1 MHARYTRFLKDISGG
16 IDFRSVAEKYEL
28 PCDEAKEAIE
38 RSISSTLSDIFRS
51 DVECRLTG
59 EGCEIYVFREN
70 GVDKLPLERLK
81 KNILRAIKY
90 GIVSALHKETVA
102 RDYERF
108 RYLAGGITGG
118 HVAAVFEER
127 IFVELDGGAGRL
139 VVGVCEREHQ
149 TPKERG
155 HYRPGDY
162 YSFYISSV
170 TPSSN
175 GRVPV
180 LKVSLSR
187 ISKSLTEGL
196 LRKEL
201 AERLLDIRVRCVKR
215 AAGIFS
221 LVEAQGRIPRD
232 CIKAV
237 SDELKERV
245 IVRNVQEK

>member
-1 MHARYTRFLKDISGG
+1 MRFLRDISDS
-16 IDFRSVAEKYEL
+16 IDLRAVAEKYEIPL
-28 PCDEAKEAIE
+28 DEAKATIE
-38 RSISSTLSDIFRS
+38 RSISSTLSGIFRL
-51 DVECRLTG
+51 DVECLLTG
-59 EGCEIYVFREN
+59 DGCEIYVFREN
-70 GVDKLPLERLK
+70 GVERLPVERLK

-90 GIVSALHKETVA
+90 GIVSALHTETVT
-102 RDYERF
+102 RGYERL

-118 HVAAVFEER
+118 HIAAVFEDR
-127 IFVELDGGAGRL
+127 IFVELDGGADRL
-139 VVGVCEREHQ
+139 VVGVCEKERQ

-155 HYRPGDY
+155 RYRPGGY

-187 ISKSLTEGL
+187 ISRSLTEGL

-201 AERLLDIRVRCVKR
+201 AERLLDIKVICVKR

-221 LVEAQGRIPRD
+221 LVEVKGRIPRE
-232 CIKAV
+232 CIKSV

-245 IVRNVQEK
+245 IVRNV

>member
-1 MHARYTRFLKDISGG
+1 MHERYTRFLKDISGG
-16 IDFRSVAEKYEL
+16 VDLRAISEKYEL

-38 RSISSTLSDIFRS
+38 RSISGTLSDIFRS
-51 DVECRLTG
+51 DVECLLTG
-59 EGCEIYVFREN
+59 KGCEIHVFREN
-70 GVDKLPLERLK
+70 GVWRFPMEKLK

-90 GIVSALHKETVA
+90 GIVSALHTETVT
-102 RDYERF
+102 RGYERL

-118 HVAAVFEER
+118 HIAAVFEDR
-127 IFVELDGGAGRL
+127 IFVELDGGAGKL

-155 HYRPGDY
+155 HYRPGNY

-187 ISKSLTEGL
+187 ISQSLTEGL

-201 AERLLDIRVRCVKR
+201 TERLLDIKIRCIKR

-221 LVEAQGRIPRD
+221 LVEAEGRIPRE

-245 IVRNVQEK
+245 IVRNV

>member
-1 MHARYTRFLKDISGG
+1 MQERYTRFLKDISCGVDLRA
-16 IDFRSVAEKYEL
+16 ISEKYEL

-38 RSISSTLSDIFRS
+38 RSISGTLSDIFRS
-51 DVECRLTG
+51 DVECLLTG
-59 EGCEIYVFREN
+59 KGCEIYVFREN
-70 GVDKLPLERLK
+70 GVWRFPMEKLK

-90 GIVSALHKETVA
+90 GIVSALHTETVT
-102 RDYERF
+102 RGYERL

-118 HVAAVFEER
+118 HIAAVFEDR
-127 IFVELDGGAGRL
+127 IFVELDGGADRL
-139 VVGVCEREHQ
+139 VVGVCEKERQ

-155 HYRPGDY
+155 RYRPGGY

-180 LKVSLSR
+180 LNVSLSR
-187 ISKSLTEGL
+187 ISRSLTEGL

-201 AERLLDIRVRCVKR
+201 AERLLDIKVICVKR

-221 LVEAQGRIPRD
+221 LVEVKGRIPRE
-232 CIKAV
+232 CIKSV

-245 IVRNVQEK
+245 IVRNV

>member
-1 MHARYTRFLKDISGG
+1 MHERYTRFLKDISGG
-16 IDFRSVAEKYEL
+16 VDLRAVADKYEL

-38 RSISSTLSDIFRS
+38 RAISGTLSDIFRS
-51 DVECRLTG
+51 DVECRLEG
-59 EGCEIYVFREN
+59 DGCEIYVFREN
-70 GVDKLPLERLK
+70 GVRRFPMERLK
-81 KNILRAIKY
+81 KNIIRAIKY
-90 GIVSALHKETVA
+90 GIVSALQREATA
-102 RDYERF
+102 RGYEKL

-127 IFVELDGGAGRL
+127 IFVELDGGTGKL
-139 VVGVCEREHQ
+139 VVGVCEREQQ
-149 TPKERG
+149 TPKEKGR
-155 HYRPGDY
+155 YRPGDY

-170 TPSSN
+170 APSSN

-187 ISKSLTEGL
+187 TSRSLTEGL

-201 AERLLDIRVRCVKR
+201 AERLLDIRVKCVKR

-221 LVEAQGRIPRD
+221 LVEVKGRIPKE

-237 SDELKERV
+237 SDELKERI
-245 IVRNVQEK
+245 IVRNV

>member
-1 MHARYTRFLKDISGG
+1 MHERYTRFLKDISGG

-38 RSISSTLSDIFRS
+38 RSISGTLSDIFRS
-51 DVECRLTG
+51 DVECRLEG
-59 EGCEIYVFREN
+59 DGCEIYVFREH
-70 GVDKLPLERLK
+70 GVRRFPMEKLK
-81 KNILRAIKY
+81 KNILRAIKH
-90 GIVSALHKETVA
+90 GIVSALHKETVV
-102 RDYERF
+102 RGYERL

-127 IFVELDGGAGRL
+127 IFIELDRGADKL

-149 TPKERG
+149 TPKERD

-187 ISKSLTEGL
+187 TTRSLTEGL

-201 AERLLDIRVRCVKR
+201 SERLLDIRVRCVKR

-221 LVEAQGRIPRD
+221 LVEAEGRIPRE
-232 CIKAV
+232 CIKVV

-245 IVRNVQEK
+245 IVRNV